1 MNKLI
6 RKIVKKSGSSFFW
19 GLHIL
24 PTKERR
30 AIYTLYAFCRHI
42 DDIVDGDIP
51 LSQKQEL
58 LDAWR
63 REIDNIYDKK
73 VPASEI
79 GRNIYKNCIRFGIP
93 KQELVSLLEGISMDI
108 PYPLRAPELKDFY
121 KYCYGVAGA
130 PANMYLRIL
139 GCRDEE
145 LIADLSQ
152 SLGLAMQITNI
163 LRDVRDDAN
172 AGRLYIPREFLL
184 KAGINSVD
192 PMTVV
197 VDKNLSIAR
206 EELAKIAAENYDKAF
221 GLIKKLNKRNARNI
235 KVIAYIYKRYFD
247 IMNNRGWEIISPKPY
262 IGRFIKMLLVIKA
275 LSGR

>member
-42 DDIVDGDIP
+42 DDIVDGDFP

-73 VPASEI
+73 VPASDI

-93 KQELVSLLEGISMDI
+93 KKELVSLLEGISMDI
-108 PYPLRAPELKDFY
+108 PYPVRAPELNDFY

-130 PANMYLRIL
+130 PCSMYLRIL
-139 GCRDEE
+139 GCKDEE
-145 LIADLSQ
+145 LIADLSWT
-152 SLGLAMQITNI
+152 LGLAMQITNI

-184 KAGINSVD
+184 KAGINSTD

-206 EELAKIAAENYDKAF
+206 EELAKIAAENYEKAF

-235 KVIAYIYKRYFD
+235 KVIVYIYKRYFD

-262 IGRFIKMLLVIKA
+262 IGKFIKMMLVIKA